1 MREGRVSYD
10 SSSRSED
17 PSSCDQILP
26 RGVRPKGP
34 ARREAPPKEP
44 SRVRWLTRQEA
55 ARLLRSAKAPHLR
68 RFLLIG
74 LYTGMRS
81 QAILGLSWMPSTSS
95 GWVDLQSEVLY
106 RRGETVRRTK

>member
-26 RGVRPKGP
+26 RGVRHKGP

-44 SRVRWLTRQEA
+44 SKATWTTRQEA
-55 ARLLRSAKAPHLR
+55 AQLLTPDQTSALPVPDPAHAPPPAPVPLPGDPWALMDAVH
-68 RFLLIG
+68 
-74 LYTGMRS
+74 
-81 QAILGLSWMPSTSS
+81 QLGL
-95 GWVDLQSEVLY
+95 G
-106 RRGETVRRTK
+106 